1 MLNALPAIRAGRRHA
16 IPVVYE
22 VRALWEDAAAS
33 HGTAAAKPGLRYR
46 ATRLIE
52 TRALRRAD
60 AVTTICEGLR
70 DDAIARGVPGEK
82 ITVIPNA
89 VDRNTFSGPGAPDRA
104 LAARL
109 GLCGK
114 TVLAFFG
121 SFYAYEGLHLLLRAV
136 PDLQR
141 QRRRDRRSARRRRAG
156 RRATCAPSPA
166 NSTSATASSL
176 PDGSR
181 IEEMRRYYD
190 LADLFVFPRVS
201 MRLTELVTPLKPLE
215 AMAQERIVV
224 ASSVGG
230 HRELIRDRETGY
242 LFPPD
247 EPQRLA
253 EGVLAA
259 LADRASWPR
268 IRARAIDFIDTE
280 RSWAHSVARYAEV
293 YAASC
298 GIRRARCRL
307 GRGPPRKSDETA
319 RFALRSCS
327 ASRIARRSTGCG
339 TRRRRSEELA
349 DRGGEPAR
357 RDIRHDASG
366 LGCGDDIG
374 DAADFGDDDRG
385 AASHAFQQHVGPA
398 FVASTTSSR
407 RSAAL

>member
-1 MLNALPAIRAGRRHA
+1 MRILHILDHSLPLQSGYVYRTLGIVNQQRALGWEPVLLTSGKHYAPGPARERIGEWEFLRTPMPTGFAARLPWLRELKIVSDLGRRLEDVIGEIRPDILHAHSPVLNALPAIRAGHRHS

-22 VRALWEDAAAS
+22 VRALWEDAAAT
-33 HGTAAAKPGLRYR
+33 HGTDGQNGPRYR
-46 ATRLIE
+46 ATRFIE
-52 TRALRRAD
+52 TTALRRAD

-70 DDAIARGVPGEK
+70 ADAIARGVKSEN
-82 ITVIPNA
+82 ITVIPNG
-89 VDRNTFSGPGAPDRA
+89 VDRNTFSGPSAPDRA
-104 LAARL
+104 LVARL

-136 PDLQR
+136 PDLRR
-141 QRRRDRRSARRRRAG
+141 QRPEITVLLIGGGPEESNLRALAKELDLGESVVFTG
-156 RRATCAPSPA
+156 RVPH
-166 NSTSATASSL
+166 
-176 PDGSR
+176 
-181 IEEMRRYYD
+181 EEIQRYYD

-247 EPQRLA
+247 EPKRLA

-259 LADRASWPR
+259 LADQDSWPR

-293 YAASC
+293 Y
-298 GIRRARCRL
+298 GRILRR
-307 GRGPPRKSDETA
+307 
-319 RFALRSCS
+319 
-327 ASRIARRSTGCG
+327 
-339 TRRRRSEELA
+339 
-349 DRGGEPAR
+349 
-357 RDIRHDASG
+357 
-366 LGCGDDIG
+366 
-374 DAADFGDDDRG
+374 
-385 AASHAFQQHVGPA
+385 
-398 FVASTTSSR
+398 
-407 RSAAL
+407 